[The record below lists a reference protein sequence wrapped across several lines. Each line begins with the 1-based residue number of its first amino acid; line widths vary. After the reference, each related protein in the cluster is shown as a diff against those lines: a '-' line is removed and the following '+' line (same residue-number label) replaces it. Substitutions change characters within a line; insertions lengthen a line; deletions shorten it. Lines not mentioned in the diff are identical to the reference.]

1 MLVPASV
8 PITGEDKWMV
18 IVDRA
23 GLLLIQAM
31 SGLCKVQEQFWRL
44 LELHSIKIVASGIIW
59 VSLQEVGSRG
69 TSLSLI

>member
-1 MLVPASV
+1 MLVPASA

-31 SGLCKVQEQFWRL
+31 SGLYKVQEQFWRL
-44 LELHSIKIVASGIIW
+44 LELHSIKIVSSGIIW

>member
-8 PITGEDKWMV
+8 PITGEDKWLV

-23 GLLLIQAM
+23 GLLLIEAM
-31 SGLCKVQEQFWRL
+31 SGLYKVQEQLWRL
-44 LELHSIKIVASGIIW
+44 LELHSIKIVSSGIIW

-69 TSLSLI
+69 MSLYLI

>member
-23 GLLLIQAM
+23 GLLLIQAT
-31 SGLCKVQEQFWRL
+31 SGLYKVQEQFWRL
-44 LELHSIKIVASGIIW
+44 LELHSIKIVSSGIIW
-59 VSLQEVGSRG
+59 VSLQEVGSGG
-69 TSLSLI
+69 TSVSLI